1 MTNSERMSKPWSALM
16 RRYRAEVSL
25 IAAVIVVV
33 LLTICLDKNRT
44 YLNKPQDSLYEL
56 LRHASMLGI
65 LALGA
70 SVVIIAGGIDLSA
83 GSVIAFSGTICAS
96 LIQALAPVD
105 ARGTPITTGLPWWV
119 FAVAFCGTMLSA
131 FLIGSLHTWL
141 ITVVR
146 LPPFVATLAS
156 LVGLRSFAR
165 VLISNVT
172 QAISGQENSQIYLY
186 DDFFLRLGD
195 DWRIPL
201 LIFAVLAFVTWV
213 LLSRTVTGRHLYA
226 MGGNEA
232 AARLSGIRTE
242 RLKWLAYCYGSMTAA
257 VSGILY
263 TSYTSSADPTTMGIG
278 YELDAIAAAVVGGCS
293 LAGGIGTMTGVA
305 LGALF
310 LRAVIDAVNKTVT
323 FKPDEYQGLI
333 VGLLVVLAVTLNEF
347 RGQRGVTR
355 RFLPGGLGIVTWLN
369 LTLLSGVLATVIVS
383 THKLTTGMATVAVV
397 GILLGGLAFWERRGP
412 RTG

>member
-1 MTNSERMSKPWSALM
+1 MI
-16 RRYRAEVSL
+16 V
-25 IAAVIVVV
+25 AVVAVV
-33 LLTICLDKNRT
+33 LLNICLDRNRT
-44 YLNKPQDSLYEL
+44 YLSKPQDSLFEL

-65 LALGA
+65 IALGA
-70 SVVIIAGGIDLSA
+70 SVVIISGGIDLSA

-96 LIQALAPVD
+96 LLIAFAPPEAPGVPLS
-105 ARGTPITTGLPWWV
+105 THLPWWV
-119 FAVAFCGTMLSA
+119 LVLAFAGTMLSA

-165 VLISNVT
+165 VLIPNLT
-172 QAISGQENSQIYLY
+172 KAITGTENSQIYIYNDL
-186 DDFFLRLGD
+186 FLKLGD

-257 VSGILY
+257 ISGILY
-263 TSYTSSADPTTMGIG
+263 TSYTSFADPTTMGIG

-293 LAGGIGTMTGVA
+293 LAGGVGTLTGVA

-310 LRAVIDAVNKTVT
+310 LRVVIDAVNKTVT
-323 FKPDEYQGLI
+323 SKPDEYQGLI

-347 RGQRGVTR
+347 RSKSGAAR
-355 RFLPGGLGIVTWLN
+355 RFLPGGLGVVTWLN
-369 LTLLSGVLATVIVS
+369 LTLLSGVLMAVIVS
-383 THKLTTGMATVAVV
+383 SHKLVTGLVTAAVV
-397 GILLGGLAFWERRGP
+397 GVLLGGLAVWERRESP
-412 RTG
+412 SR

>member
-1 MTNSERMSKPWSALM
+1 M
-16 RRYRAEVSL
+16 RV
-25 IAAVIVVV
+25 AAACVDVG
-33 LLTICLDKNRT
+33 D
-44 YLNKPQDSLYEL
+44 P
-56 LRHASMLGI
+56 
-65 LALGA
+65 ALGA
-70 SVVIIAGGIDLSA
+70 SVVIISGGIDLSA

-96 LIQALAPVD
+96 LIQAAAPVD

-131 FLIGSLHTWL
+131 FLVGSLHAWL

-172 QAISGQENSQIYLY
+172 HAISGQENSQIYLY

-201 LIFAVLAFVTWV
+201 VIFAVLAFVTWL
-213 LLSRTVTGRHLYA
+213 LLSRTVTGRHLRD
-226 MGGNEA
+226 GGNEA

-263 TSYTSSADPTTMGIG
+263 TSYTSAADPTTMGIG

-293 LAGGIGTMTGVA
+293 LAGGIGTVTGVA
-305 LGALF
+305 MGALF

-347 RGQRGVTR
+347 RGRRGVTR

-383 THKLTTGMATVAVV
+383 AHKLTTGMVTAAAV
-397 GILLGGLAFWERRGP
+397 GILLGGLAFWERRGS

>member
-1 MTNSERMSKPWSALM
+1 MADANDSSLFSRIL
-16 RRYRAEVSL
+16 RRYRAELSL
-25 IAAVIVVV
+25 IVAVIAVV
-33 LLTICLDKNRT
+33 LLTICLDRNHT
-44 YLNKPQDSLYEL
+44 YLNKPQESLFEL

-70 SVVIIAGGIDLSA
+70 SVVIISGGIDLSA

-105 ARGTPITTGLPWWV
+105 ARGTPITAGLPWWV
-119 FAVAFCGTMLSA
+119 MVIAFCGTMLAA
-131 FLIGSLHTWL
+131 FLVGSLHTWL

-156 LVGLRSFAR
+156 LVGLRSLAR
-165 VLISNVT
+165 VLIPNIT
-172 QAISGQENSQIYLY
+172 KAISGQENSQIYIY

-213 LLSRTVTGRHLYA
+213 MLSRTVTGRHLYA

-242 RLKWLAYCYGSMTAA
+242 RLKWLAYCYSSMTAA

-263 TSYTSSADPTTMGIG
+263 TSYTSFADPTTMGIG

-293 LAGGIGTMTGVA
+293 LAGGVGTLTGVA

-310 LRAVIDAVNKTVT
+310 LRVVIDAVNKTVT
-323 FKPDEYQGLI
+323 SKPDEFQGLI
-333 VGLLVVLAVTLNEF
+333 VGVLVVLAVTLNEF
-347 RGQRGVTR
+347 RGKAGATR

-369 LTLLSGVLATVIVS
+369 LTLLSGVLAMVIVS
-383 THKLTTGMATVAVV
+383 GHKLVTGAITSVVV
-397 GILLGGLAFWERRGP
+397 GLLLGTLAVWERRQK
-412 RTG
+412 

>member
-1 MTNSERMSKPWSALM
+1 MI
-16 RRYRAEVSL
+16 V
-25 IAAVIVVV
+25 AVLAVV
-33 LLTICLDKNRT
+33 LLTICLDRNRT
-44 YLNKPQDSLYEL
+44 YLHKPQESLFEL

-70 SVVIIAGGIDLSA
+70 SVVIISGGIDLSA

-105 ARGTPITTGLPWWV
+105 ARGTPITTGLPSWV
-119 FAVAFCGTMLSA
+119 LVIAFCGTMLSA
-131 FLIGSLHTWL
+131 FLVGSLHTWL

-156 LVGLRSFAR
+156 LVGLRSLAR
-165 VLISNVT
+165 VLIPNIT
-172 QAISGQENSQIYLY
+172 KAISGQENSQIYIYIY
-186 DDFFLRLGD
+186 DDDFLRLGD

-201 LIFAVLAFVTWV
+201 LIFAVLAFVTWL

-242 RLKWLAYCYGSMTAA
+242 RLKWLAYCYSSMTAA

-263 TSYTSSADPTTMGIG
+263 TSYTSFADPTTMGIG

-293 LAGGIGTMTGVA
+293 LAGGVGTVTGVA

-310 LRAVIDAVNKTVT
+310 LRVVIDAVNKTVT
-323 FKPDEYQGLI
+323 SKPDEFQGLI
-333 VGLLVVLAVTLNEF
+333 VGVLVVLAVTLNEF

-383 THKLTTGMATVAVV
+383 THKLTTGTVTAVIV
-397 GILLGGLAFWERRGP
+397 GILLGSLAIWERRGP

>member
-1 MTNSERMSKPWSALM
+1 MPDAHNSSRLRHLL
-16 RRYRAEVSL
+16 RRYRTELSL
-25 IAAVIVVV
+25 IVAIIAVV

-44 YLNKPQDSLYEL
+44 YLVEPERNLYEL

-70 SVVIIAGGIDLSA
+70 SVVIISGGIDLSV

-96 LIQALAPVD
+96 LLMALAP
-105 ARGTPITTGLPWWV
+105 AEAPGIPLTTHLPWWV
-119 FAVAFCGTMLSA
+119 LAVAFVGTMLTA

-165 VLISNVT
+165 VLIPNVT
-172 QAISGQENSQIYLY
+172 KAISGQENSQIYLY
-186 DDFFLRLGD
+186 NDLFLKLGD

-201 LIFAVLAFVTWV
+201 VIFAVLAFVTWV
-213 LLSRTVTGRHLYA
+213 LLTRTVTGRHLYA

-263 TSYTSSADPTTMGIG
+263 TSYTSFADPTTMGIG

-293 LAGGIGTMTGVA
+293 LAGGVGTLTGVA

-310 LRAVIDAVNKTVT
+310 LRVVIDAVNKTVT
-323 FKPDEYQGLI
+323 SKPDEYQGLI

-347 RGQRGVTR
+347 RSQRGVTR

-383 THKLTTGMATVAVV
+383 SHKLATGMVTAAIV
-397 GILLGGLAFWERRGP
+397 GILLGLLALLERRSS
-412 RTG
+412 RT